1 MSKVLLDVVGPSASN
16 LIEATLTYPGFKHV
30 SVQGNFSANYVQTR
44 MDFLAA
50 DDGLAMPASIGETY
64 YGTWSGYQGSI
75 WWSEWIDL
83 DTDSSSDS
91 NLYTTFF
98 NLTIFDLFEP
108 TAYSSATME
117 YFSSPVDQ
125 VGPNG
130 TGLFYHSLFWQFLE
144 TGAIEK
150 IRLRL
155 LGAGQ
160 TFNADSELKVF
171 GHRG

>member
-16 LIEATLTYPGFKHV
+16 LIEASLTYPGFKHL
-30 SVQGNFSANYVQTR
+30 SVQGNFAANYQQTR

-50 DDGLAMPASIGETY
+50 NDGLAMPASIGETY

-75 WWSEWIDL
+75 WWSEWINLDGDL
-83 DTDSSSDS
+83 EADS

-98 NLTIFDLFEP
+98 NITIFDLFEA

-117 YFSSPVDQ
+117 YISPQVDL
-125 VGPNG
+125 VGPKG
-130 TGLFYHSLFWQFLE
+130 TGLFYHSVFWQFLE

-155 LGAGQ
+155 LGPGQ
-160 TFNADSELKVF
+160 SFNADSELKVF